1 MNFSASAYSKAAH
14 EVNALFPGG
23 TLHLQT
29 PQHKDRA
36 CQLCWNGTRKWQMS
50 EGTQVANPLQKASF
64 RRKFCQ
70 CCLHCL
76 SAEFVAV
83 LEGTHATCGL
93 REQMKYGVS
102 VTGVRASILFSQH
115 FFALELFQLNLATYT
130 RHVGAVCCDSS
141 SSAAPF

>member
-1 MNFSASAYSKAAH
+1 MLQLIPRQHTKLTLCFLGERCVSKLLSTRT
-14 EVNALFPGG
+14 ELVSCVGMGLE
-23 TLHLQT
+23 
-29 PQHKDRA
+29 
-36 CQLCWNGTRKWQMS
+36 NGRCLRELEWQI
-50 EGTQVANPLQKASF
+50 PLQKASF

-70 CCLHCL
+70 CCLHRL

-83 LEGTHATCGL
+83 LEDTRATCGL
-93 REQMKYGVS
+93 REQVKYGVS